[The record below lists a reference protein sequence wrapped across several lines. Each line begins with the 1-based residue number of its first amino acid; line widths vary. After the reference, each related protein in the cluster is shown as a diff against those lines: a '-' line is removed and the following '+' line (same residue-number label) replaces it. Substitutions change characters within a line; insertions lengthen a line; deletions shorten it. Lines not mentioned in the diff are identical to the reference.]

1 MKGVYVFL
9 AEGFED
15 IEALATVDVLRRGGV
30 DVTTVSVTDDLVVTS
45 SHGISVCADMA
56 AAEFLN
62 ELDGQD
68 ASFHGLSVESD
79 FLIFPGGMP
88 GTKNLAATPWL
99 MELMNEHYAAGGSL
113 AAICAAPG
121 FVLSQ
126 LEGIRGVRFT
136 AYDGCETPSVEAGG
150 IYVREGVVRD
160 GRIITGRGA
169 GWAVPFGLEILSA
182 INGPEKAAAVK
193 AALML

>member
-1 MKGVYVFL
+1 MKGVYLFL

-30 DVTTVSVTDDLVVTS
+30 PVTTVSISEDLLVTS
-45 SHGISVCADMA
+45 SHGIGVCADMA
-56 AAEFLN
+56 APEFMAEA
-62 ELDGQD
+62 GPD
-68 ASFHGLSVESD
+68 AAAED

-88 GTKNLAATPWL
+88 GTRNLAGTPWL
-99 MELMNEHYAAGGSL
+99 MELMNAHYAAGGSL

-126 LEGIRGVRFT
+126 LDGIAGVRFT
-136 AYDGCETPSVEAGG
+136 AYDGCEGLSVEAGG
-150 IYVREGVVRD
+150 IYVPEGVVRD

-169 GWAVPFGLEILSA
+169 GWAVPFGLEILA
-182 INGPEKAAAVK
+182 AVKGAEKAAAVK
-193 AALML
+193 SALML

>member
-30 DVTTVSVTDDLVVTS
+30 DVQTVSITDDLVVTS
-45 SHGISVCADMA
+45 SHGIPVCADMA
-56 AAEFLN
+56 APEFLA
-62 ELDGQD
+62 EEEK
-68 ASFHGLSVESD
+68 AD
-79 FLIFPGGMP
+79 FLVFPGGMP

-99 MELMNEHYAAGGSL
+99 IELMNAHYAAGGSV

-126 LEGIRGVRFT
+126 LKGIEGVRFT
-136 AYDGCETPSVEAGG
+136 AYDGCETASIEAGG
-150 IYVREGVVRD
+150 IFVREGVVSD
-160 GRIITGRGA
+160 GRVITARGA
-169 GWAVPFGLEILSA
+169 GWAVEFGLAILA
-182 INGPEKAAAVK
+182 AVQGEEKATAVK

>member
-9 AEGFED
+9 ADGFED

-45 SHGISVCADMA
+45 SHGIPVCADIA
-56 AAEFLN
+56 AAEFL
-62 ELDGQD
+62 DG
-68 ASFHGLSVESD
+68 ESEAD
-79 FLIFPGGMP
+79 FLVFPGGMP

-99 MELMNEHYAAGGSL
+99 IELMNAHYAAGGSV

-126 LEGIRGVRFT
+126 LDGIAGTRFT
-136 AYDGCETPSVEAGG
+136 AFEGCQGPSVEAGG
-150 IYVREGVVRD
+150 IYVPEGVVRD
-160 GRIITGRGA
+160 GRVITGRGA
-169 GWAVPFGLEILSA
+169 GWAIPFGLEILAA
-182 INGPEKAAAVK
+182 IQGPEKAAAVK
-193 AALML
+193 AGLML

>member
-15 IEALATVDVLRRGGV
+15 IEALAPVDILRRGGV
-30 DVTTVSVTDDLVVTS
+30 DVRIVSINEDLVVTS
-45 SHGISVCADMA
+45 SHGVSVCADMA
-56 AAEFLN
+56 APEFLG
-62 ELDGQD
+62 ELDACHSERSEGISSD
-68 ASFHGLSVESD
+68 D

-88 GTKNLAATPWL
+88 GTRNLAGTDWL
-99 MELMNEHYAAGGSL
+99 IDLMNDHYASGGSV

-126 LEGIRGVRFT
+126 LDGIAGSRFT

-150 IYVREGVVRD
+150 IYVPEGVVRD

-169 GWAVPFGLEILSA
+169 GWAVPFGLEILAA
-182 INGPEKAAAVK
+182 IKGADKAAAVK
-193 AALML
+193 AGLML

>member
-30 DVTTVSVTDDLVVTS
+30 DVRTVSINDDLVVTS
-45 SHGISVCADMA
+45 SHGIPVCADMA
-56 AAEFLN
+56 APEFLA
-62 ELDGQD
+62 EEEEADC
-68 ASFHGLSVESD
+68 
-79 FLIFPGGMP
+79 LIFPGGMP

-99 MELMNEHYAAGGSL
+99 IELMNAHYAAGGSL

-126 LEGIRGVRFT
+126 LKGIKGVRFT
-136 AYDGCETPSVEAGG
+136 AYDGCETMAVEAGG
-150 IYVREGVVRD
+150 IYVPEGVVRD

-169 GWAVPFGLEILSA
+169 GWAVEFGLAILGA
-182 INGPEKAAAVK
+182 IQGEDKAAAVK
-193 AALML
+193 SALML

>member
-9 AEGFED
+9 ADGFED

-30 DVTTVSVTDDLVVTS
+30 DVQTVSITDDLVVTS

-56 AAEFLN
+56 AAEFLA
-62 ELDGQD
+62 EEEE
-68 ASFHGLSVESD
+68 AD

-88 GTKNLAATPWL
+88 GTKNLAATSWL
-99 MELMNEHYAAGGSL
+99 IELMNAHYAAGGSL

-126 LEGIRGVRFT
+126 LKGIKGVRFT
-136 AYDGCETPSVEAGG
+136 AYDGCETASVEAGG
-150 IYVREGVVRD
+150 IYVPEGVVRD

-169 GWAVPFGLEILSA
+169 GWAVEFGLAILA
-182 INGPEKAAAVK
+182 AVQGEEKAAAVK

>member
-9 AEGFED
+9 ADGFED
-15 IEALATVDVLRRGGV
+15 IEALAPVDILRRGGV
-30 DVTTVSVTDDLVVTS
+30 DVHTVSITDDLVVTS
-45 SHGISVCADMA
+45 SHGIPVCADIA
-56 AAEFLN
+56 APEFLA
-62 ELDGQD
+62 EVDET
-68 ASFHGLSVESD
+68 SFHGLSGES
-79 FLIFPGGMP
+79 FLVLPGGMP

-99 MELMNEHYAAGGSL
+99 IELMNAHYAAGGSL

-126 LEGIRGVRFT
+126 LHGIEGVRFT
-136 AYDGCETPSVEAGG
+136 AYDGCEGPSVEAGG
-150 IYVREGVVRD
+150 IYVKEGVVRD

-169 GWAVPFGLEILSA
+169 GWAVPFGLEILA
-182 INGPEKAAAVK
+182 AVQGEGKAAAIK

>member
-9 AEGFED
+9 ADGFED

-30 DVTTVSVTDDLVVTS
+30 DVQTVSITDDLVVTS

-56 AAEFLN
+56 AAEFLA
-62 ELDGQD
+62 EEEE
-68 ASFHGLSVESD
+68 AD
-79 FLIFPGGMP
+79 FLVFPGGMP

-99 MELMNEHYAAGGSL
+99 IELMNAHYAAGGSL

-126 LEGIRGVRFT
+126 LKGIKGVRFT
-136 AYDGCETPSVEAGG
+136 AYDGCETASVEAGG
-150 IYVREGVVRD
+150 IYVPEGVVRD

-169 GWAVPFGLEILSA
+169 GWAVEFGLAILA
-182 INGPEKAAAVK
+182 AVQGEEKAAAVK
-193 AALML
+193 SALML

>member
-9 AEGFED
+9 ADGFED

-30 DVTTVSVTDDLVVTS
+30 DVQTVSITDDLVVTS

-56 AAEFLN
+56 AAEFLA
-62 ELDGQD
+62 EMEED
-68 ASFHGLSVESD
+68 AEAPD

-88 GTKNLAATPWL
+88 GTRNLAATPWL
-99 MELMNEHYAAGGSL
+99 LHLMNGHYRAGGSL

-126 LEGIRGVRFT
+126 LKGIKGVRFT
-136 AYDGCETPSVEAGG
+136 AYDGCETASVEAGG
-150 IYVREGVVRD
+150 IYVPEGVVRD

-169 GWAVPFGLEILSA
+169 GWAVEFGLAILA
-182 INGPEKAAAVK
+182 AVQGEEKAAAVK

>member
-1 MKGVYVFL
+1 MKGVYLFL

-30 DVTTVSVTDDLVVTS
+30 DVRTVSVTDDYYVTS
-45 SHGISVCADMA
+45 SHGIGVCPDTA
-56 AAEFLN
+56 ASDFQEEIVEEASAE
-62 ELDGQD
+62 
-68 ASFHGLSVESD
+68 D

-88 GTKNLAATPWL
+88 GTKNLAGTSWL
-99 MELMNEHYAAGGSL
+99 MELMNGHYAAGGSL

-126 LEGIRGVRFT
+126 LDGIAGVRFT
-136 AYDGCETPSVEAGG
+136 AYDGCEGPSVEAGG

-182 INGPEKAAAVK
+182 IKGPDKAAAVK

>member
-1 MKGVYVFL
+1 MKGAYVFL

-15 IEALATVDVLRRGGV
+15 IEALAPVDILRRGGV
-30 DVTTVSVTDDLVVTS
+30 DVRTVSVSEDLVVTS
-45 SHGISVCADMA
+45 SHGIPVCADMA
-56 AAEFLN
+56 APEFLA
-62 ELDGQD
+62 EADSCHSEQSEGI
-68 ASFHGLSVESD
+68 F
-79 FLIFPGGMP
+79 FIFPGGMP
-88 GTKNLAATPWL
+88 GTKNLAMTPWL
-99 MELMNEHYAAGGSL
+99 MELMNAHYAAGGSL

-126 LEGIRGVRFT
+126 LEGIAGVRFT

-150 IYVREGVVRD
+150 LYVPEGVVRD

-169 GWAVPFGLEILSA
+169 GWAVPFALEILA
-182 INGPEKAAAVK
+182 AVKGPEKSAAIK

>member
-1 MKGVYVFL
+1 MKGVYLFL

-15 IEALATVDVLRRGGV
+15 IEALATVDILRRGGV
-30 DVTTVSVTDDLVVTS
+30 DVKTVSITEDLLVTS
-45 SHGISVCADMA
+45 SHGIGVCADMA
-56 AAEFLN
+56 APEFLA
-62 ELDGQD
+62 EVDDCHSEQSEGIPSE
-68 ASFHGLSVESD
+68 A

-88 GTKNLAATPWL
+88 GTKNLAGTPWL
-99 MELMNEHYAAGGSL
+99 MDLMNEHYAAGGSL

-126 LEGIRGVRFT
+126 LDGIAGVRFT
-136 AYDGCETPSVEAGG
+136 AYDGCEGPSVDAGG
-150 IYVREGVVRD
+150 EYVPEGVVRD

-169 GWAVPFGLEILSA
+169 GWAVPFGLEILA
-182 INGPEKAAAVK
+182 AVKGEEKAAAVK